1 MRFLIVFALLAG
13 ASAAQSATPAAPAA
27 PATPAAATP
36 AKTAAANDGDKL
48 ICRREMDTGSNI
60 PGKKMCVRK
69 RDLEAQQQANRDNA
83 KAMTEGSSFK
93 SGN

>member
-1 MRFLIVFALLAG
+1 MRFILVLALLAG
-13 ASAAQSATPAAPAA
+13 ASAAQAATPATTASATPAK
-27 PATPAAATP
+27 AAA
-36 AKTAAANDGDKL
+36 AKDGDKL

-60 PGKKMCVRK
+60 PGKKVCVRK
-69 RDLEAQQQANRDNA
+69 RDLEAQQQANRENA

>member
-1 MRFLIVFALLAG
+1 MRFILVLALLAG
-13 ASAAQSATPAAPAA
+13 ASAAQAATPATPATTASATPAK
-27 PATPAAATP
+27 AAA
-36 AKTAAANDGDKL
+36 AKDGDKL

-60 PGKKMCVRK
+60 PGKKVCVRK
-69 RDLEAQQQANRDNA
+69 RDLEAQQQANRENA